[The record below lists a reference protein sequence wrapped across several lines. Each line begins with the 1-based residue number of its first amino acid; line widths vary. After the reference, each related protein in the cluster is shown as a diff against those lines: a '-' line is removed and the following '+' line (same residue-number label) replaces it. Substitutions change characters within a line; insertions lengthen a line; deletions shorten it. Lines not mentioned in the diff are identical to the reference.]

1 MNNKN
6 YCDEEEIIFY
16 KYELQELQQ
25 RIDKAIELL
34 NKEWF
39 TYNQSEVDKFVN
51 ELKEVLGE
59 K

>member
-1 MNNKN
+1 MNKN

-16 KYELQELQQ
+16 KYNMNQLQEK
-25 RIDKAIELL
+25 INKALDLL